1 MPISINWYDDNHQ
14 VISLQFE
21 GNWDWDELRIAQEEE
36 AQLAATVSHNLIALV
51 DMSHTNVL
59 PKGNILAQGRSS
71 IANLPDNVTHMIV
84 IVQSRLIEVF
94 AGLVFEMIPGWRNR
108 VQFVKTVEES
118 QRLVADAIEKNRV
131 GN

>member
-94 AGLVFEMIPGWRNR
+94 AGLVFVMIPGWRNR